1 MCTGRFAPP
10 AWLFL
15 CIHRTLV
22 LRHAPLLVAAIVIA
36 NTPGCSRTDAN
47 RASGGGPAPQPAVA
61 PQVIVTAVEQR
72 TVPVIGEF
80 VGQTEAANTVE
91 IRSQVTGFL
100 RQIAFVEGATV
111 KRGDLLF
118 VIDPRSYQA
127 ALAQAR
133 AALAQA
139 EAARQIA
146 QRNLAMYEPLAAQH
160 AISEQQLNTARAE
173 AEQSQANVQAAQAQ
187 VAQAE
192 LNVGYTRITAP
203 LTGGIGPAMVK
214 IGGLVQAGS
223 TLLDTIYSIDP
234 MFVTFSA
241 SEQGYLN
248 YQKRVASQ
256 GQNANPGPIRLVLAD
271 GTTYPETGTVNMV
284 SPQVTT
290 TTGTIGVRAS
300 FPNPKGLLKPGLFVR
315 VRVTTQQLPHAL
327 VVPQTAIQQIQG
339 TPMLYVV
346 GADGTVQSRTV
357 ALGPVVENLQVVT
370 DGVKAGDPVI
380 VEGMQKVRPGSKVRA
395 VTANQQAAS

>member
-1 MCTGRFAPP
+1 VARHA
-10 AWLFL
+10 
-15 CIHRTLV
+15 LV
-22 LRHAPLLVAAIVIA
+22 LFAATAIA
-36 NTPGCSRTDAN
+36 SASACSRADGN

-61 PQVIVTAVEQR
+61 PQVIVIPVEQR

-100 RQIAFVEGATV
+100 RQIAFREGATV
-111 KRGDLLF
+111 RRGDLLF

-127 ALAQAR
+127 ALTQAK

-146 QRNLAMYEPLAAQH
+146 QRNVAMYEPLAAQH

-187 VAQAE
+187 VAQAQ
-192 LNVGYTRITAP
+192 LNLDYTRITAP

-214 IGGLVQAGS
+214 IGGLVQGGS

-271 GTTYPETGTVNMV
+271 GTTYPETGTINMV

-300 FPNPKGLLKPGLFVR
+300 FPNANGLLKPGLFVR
-315 VRVTTQQLPHAL
+315 VRVNTQQLPDAL
-327 VVPQTAIQQIQG
+327 VVPQTAVQQIQG
-339 TPMLYVV
+339 TPMVYVV
-346 GADGTVQSRTV
+346 GPDGTVQSRTV
-357 ALGPVVENLQVVT
+357 ALGPAVENLQVIT
-370 DGVKAGDPVI
+370 NGVKAGDAVI
-380 VEGMQKVRPGSKVRA
+380 VEGMQKVRPGLKVRA
-395 VTANQQAAS
+395 VAASQQATS